1 MTKKNLLIFQILIL
15 KNNLNIIKSNFN
27 VFKVKSLKEIRKL
40 NEKIKNKIEIIYCDP
55 LYYYSKT
62 FLKQFKKLNALA
74 SSTTST
80 DFIDINFVKKKR

>member
-1 MTKKNLLIFQILIL
+1 MTKKNLLIFSNINFH

-62 FLKQFKKLNALA
+62 FLKQF
-74 SSTTST
+74 
-80 DFIDINFVKKKR
+80 